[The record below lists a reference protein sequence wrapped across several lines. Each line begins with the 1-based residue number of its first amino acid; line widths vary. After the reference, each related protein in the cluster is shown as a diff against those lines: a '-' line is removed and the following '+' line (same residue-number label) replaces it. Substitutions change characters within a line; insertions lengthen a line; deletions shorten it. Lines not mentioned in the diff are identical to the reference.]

1 MPPKQFKPNILTFI
15 QPFYQELLTTYYL
28 FANLMLRLGGFTA
41 IIPKSF
47 QHLVL
52 VQHLGW
58 LTGAMVNLS
67 IVLRDLNGVNYCW
80 FNRRN

>member
-1 MPPKQFKPNILTFI
+1 MPPKQLIPNILTFI
-15 QPFYQELLTTYYL
+15 QPFYQELLTTCYL

-52 VQHLGW
+52 VQRW
-58 LTGAMVNLS
+58 KCIMKECNK
-67 IVLRDLNGVNYCW
+67 C
-80 FNRRN
+80 